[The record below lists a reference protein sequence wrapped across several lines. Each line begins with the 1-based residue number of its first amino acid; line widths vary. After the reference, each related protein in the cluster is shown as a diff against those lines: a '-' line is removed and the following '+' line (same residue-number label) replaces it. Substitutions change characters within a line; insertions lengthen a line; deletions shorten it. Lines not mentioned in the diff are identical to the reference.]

1 MDDQQLLEEFATSGS
16 QSSFGEIVRRHID
29 LVYAACKRRVK
40 DAHLAEDATQ
50 AVFVFLARRAQ
61 SIVGR
66 TVLAG
71 WLYQTARY
79 VSANTLRME
88 SYRRR
93 REAAAARRAP
103 RHSAAGTEN
112 QTEIDDALERL
123 APQERNAILL

>member
-16 QSSFGEIVRRHID
+16 QASFGEIVRRHID
-29 LVYAACKRRVK
+29 LVYAACKRRLK

-50 AVFVFLARRAQ
+50 AVFAILARRARY
-61 SIVGR
+61 IAGK

-93 REAAAARRAP
+93 REVAAARRT
-103 RHSAAGTEN
+103 RNRSTFSA
-112 QTEIDDALERL
+112 DDLSEVDEALERL
-123 APQERNAILL
+123 SP